1 MAWVVVASERSPAT
15 AGTGR
20 ITYTVGVRFWTSLAD
35 TTNSRL
41 LQILGTVPTVNRIKN
56 KPRITLP
63 ITTIVR
69 VLALRAGRS
78 SGADFGASGVSPLIH
93 PPRRPAAHQAIGHW
107 DEEQRV
113 ERGNHQSAD
122 YGSAQWC
129 VLLTACTQPEAH
141 REHA

>member
-35 TTNSRL
+35 TANSRL
-41 LQILGTVPTVNRIKN
+41 LQILGTVPTVNRTKN

-63 ITTIVR
+63 MTTIVR
-69 VLALRAGRS
+69 VLALREAIS
-78 SGADFGASGVSPLIH
+78 SGSDCSESGVPLLIQL
-93 PPRRPAAHQAIGHW
+93 PRWPAAHQTIGHW

-113 ERGNHQSAD
+113 ERSNHQTAD
-122 YGSAQWC
+122 HGSAQWS
-129 VLLTACTQPEAH
+129 VLLTSCPPPAAP